1 MFYAFTRG
9 VATYEAFANTSV
21 VETIDG
27 ELADKS
33 CGDLAGEILG
43 GVCTRSVTDSVE
55 TTAYEPVMLIMG
67 MINFFVVTNCFFGIL
82 QMCDQ
87 VSAA

>member
-9 VATYEAFANTSV
+9 VATYEAFAVPSV
-21 VETIDG
+21 VETIDIPD
-27 ELADKS
+27 ES
-33 CGDLAGEILG
+33 CKDLAGEMI
-43 GVCTRSVTDSVE
+43 GVCTRSMSSSVT
-55 TTAYEPVMLIMG
+55 TTDYDYNYVMLIFG
-67 MINFFVVTNCFFGIL
+67 MINFFVVTNCFFGLL

>member
-9 VATYEAFANTSV
+9 VATWEAFAVPSV
-21 VETIDG
+21 VETIDF
-27 ELADKS
+27 ADES
-33 CGDLAGEILG
+33 CGDLAGEMI
-43 GVCTRSVTDSVE
+43 GVCTRSMSSSVT
-55 TTAYEPVMLIMG
+55 TTDYDYNFVMLIMG
-67 MINFFVVTNCFFGIL
+67 ILNFVVVTNCFFGIL